1 MTVNKSKEIRE
12 KEIIDAAFHCFSQKG
27 IVKTS
32 VDDIAVEA
40 GLTKGGVYWYFK
52 DKKELYIS
60 MVEKHIQEDIDTLK
74 EFITHWDSSLQS
86 FIELGILYLNYS
98 VADQN
103 HLFMHAELF
112 SESFKDDVLKKKLE
126 RFHEK
131 YRSMIKAF
139 LGKLFTEHSIHKN
152 DSDIN
157 TMACTIMACLEGL
170 QHQYWFSGDDT
181 DDAPY
186 KKAWEQFV
194 TVFLGDLT
202 GEK

>member
-1 MTVNKSKEIRE
+1 MTENKSKEIRE
-12 KEIIDAAFHCFSQKG
+12 REIIDAAFHCFSKNG

-32 VDDIAVEA
+32 VDDIAAEA

-60 MVEKHIQEDIDTLK
+60 MVERHIQEDIDTLK
-74 EFITHWDSSLQS
+74 KFVEHWDFNLES
-86 FIELGILYLNYS
+86 FIELGIHYLDYS
-98 VADQN
+98 VADKS

-112 SESFKDDVLKKKLE
+112 SESFKDDVLKKKLK
-126 RFHEK
+126 RFHEE

-139 LGKLFTEHSIHKN
+139 LNKLFKEHSVDKD
-152 DSDIN
+152 DSDIT

-170 QHQYWFSGDDT
+170 QHQCWFGGDDT

-194 TVFLGDLT
+194 TVFLGGLT
-202 GEK
+202 E